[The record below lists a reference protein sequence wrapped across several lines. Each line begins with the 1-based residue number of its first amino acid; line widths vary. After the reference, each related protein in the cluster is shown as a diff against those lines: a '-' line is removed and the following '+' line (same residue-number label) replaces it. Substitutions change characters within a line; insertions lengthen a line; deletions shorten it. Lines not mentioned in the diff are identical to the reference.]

1 MAIFEKLEID
11 HSLEKL
17 EIGHFLENFEIGRFL
32 EKFGFGQFGIRE
44 NIIFKSRG
52 DFSGTVL

>member
-1 MAIFEKLEID
+1 MVIFEKLEIG
-11 HSLEKL
+11 HSV
-17 EIGHFLENFEIGRFL
+17 ENFEIGRFL